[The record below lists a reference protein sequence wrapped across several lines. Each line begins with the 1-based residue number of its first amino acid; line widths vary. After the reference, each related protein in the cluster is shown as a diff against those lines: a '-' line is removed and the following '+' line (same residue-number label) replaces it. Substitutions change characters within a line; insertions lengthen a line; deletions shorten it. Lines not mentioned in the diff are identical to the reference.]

1 MRVDPPPLHVD
12 VAIVDEQGE
21 APITTSVSATLK
33 RMVADGFNE
42 NGEIVVPDCV
52 CGALRSLVGQIDALD
67 QAIGAI
73 DRELAASVKA
83 DETAKRLMTIPGV
96 GPVTASAIVATIQDA
111 GVFASER
118 EFAAFLGL
126 TPRQN
131 STGSKTRLGRITK
144 VGDRYLQRPA
154 ESSGNYMNR
163 TGKVRNE
170 MCGMR
175 LDHPR

>member
-1 MRVDPPPLHVD
+1 
-12 VAIVDEQGE
+12 
-21 APITTSVSATLK
+21 
-33 RMVADGFNE
+33 MVADGFNE

-52 CGALRSLVGQIDALD
+52 RGALRALVGQIDALD
-67 QAIGAI
+67 EAIGAI

-96 GPVTASAIVATIQDA
+96 GPSATVATIQDA
-111 GVFASER
+111 GVFASGR

-144 VGDRYLQRPA
+144 MGDRYLRKLLVVGACATLRHRRGHSDALRLWASGMLERKTVKYKLNEAAEPSPA
-154 ESSGNYMNR
+154 FRSTSS
-163 TGKVRNE
+163 TP
-170 MCGMR
+170 C
-175 LDHPR
+175 